1 MANQTQNECRCE
13 KTSCG
18 CATVKVDRCVCGERC
33 ACKSA
38 CRCTG
43 GCACEAAAR

>member
-1 MANQTQNECRCE
+1 MENQTQNECRCE

-18 CATVKVDRCVCGERC
+18 CANVKAERCQCGERC

-38 CRCTG
+38 CRCIG
-43 GCACEAAAR
+43 GCACKTAR

>member
-1 MANQTQNECRCE
+1 MENQIKSGCRCE

-18 CATVKVDRCVCGERC
+18 CAGVVVERCACGGRC

-38 CRCTG
+38 CRCNG
-43 GCACEAAAR
+43 GCNCKAAK